1 MEGHFPTSQRE
12 EGVDIMIKLIVNDAS
27 TVLYAKIVVER
38 YPSSFQENGMILILR
53 RPTPL
58 DGEPSWI
65 TAQSMA

>member
-1 MEGHFPTSQRE
+1 
-12 EGVDIMIKLIVNDAS
+12 MIKLIVNDAS